1 MTMDVERQSLSGRL
15 REGFVAL
22 PEVRLAYLFGSR
34 ATGRARPD
42 SDIDIAVLIDDGVC
56 TDARHVNHVLRR
68 VTGHVG
74 GGDVPSD
81 LLDVVLL
88 NEAPVL
94 LRHHVLRDG
103 VLLYERDEGERVRFA
118 AWTMRDYQDFER
130 LLAFHRGW
138 RIAHLKRAET
148 KTTAKSWEPVRQ
160 TGQADGGR
168 GDILAAARRAGRILG
183 QAGPPR

>member
-1 MTMDVERQSLSGRL
+1 MDVDRQSLPAGL
-15 REGFVAL
+15 REGFAAL
-22 PEVRLAYLFGSR
+22 PEVRLGYLFGSR

-42 SDIDIAVLIDDGVC
+42 SDIDIAVLIDEGMC
-56 TDARHVNHVLRR
+56 ADARHVNHVLRR
-68 VTGHVG
+68 VAGHVG

-103 VLLYERDEGERVRFA
+103 VLLYKRDEVERVRFA

-138 RIAHLKRAET
+138 RVARLKRAATE
-148 KTTAKSWEPVRQ
+148 TAKSWEPIQ
-160 TGQADGGR
+160 ETGQADGGR

-183 QAGPPR
+183 QAGSPR